1 MSFLDNLTKMA
12 GQVLGN
18 ATPEQT
24 ADAAASHIASADPS
38 ETADHLLQSI
48 PNMNSGSLMALG
60 QQLLST
66 YTQHSSYAGDANTA
80 TQEAGVS
87 QDAVAAGDQGAVGT
101 MIAFAKNHPEILQ
114 SAATPNSLQ
123 ADRVLASAF
132 MQKNPSALTSLAP
145 GLLQGIMGK
154 LGGGA
159 A

>member
-114 SAATPNSLQ
+114 SAAT
-123 ADRVLASAF
+123 AF

>member
-1 MSFLDNLTKMA
+1 MSFFDSLKQMA
-12 GQVLGN
+12 GQALEN
-18 ATPEQT
+18 STPEQA
-24 ADAAASHIASADPS
+24 ADAVASHVGSADAGQ
-38 ETADHLLQSI
+38 TADHLIQSI

-66 YTQHSSYAGDANTA
+66 YTQHPGYPGDANTA
-80 TQEAGVS
+80 TLEAGVS

-114 SAATPNSLQ
+114 TAAT
-123 ADRVLASAF
+123 AF

>member
-1 MSFLDNLTKMA
+1 MA

-18 ATPEQT
+18 ASPEQT
-24 ADAAASHIASADPS
+24 ADAAASHVEGADPS
-38 ETADHLLQSI
+38 ETADHLIQSL
-48 PNMNSGSLMALG
+48 PNMNSGALMALG

-80 TQEAGVS
+80 TQEAGVT

-101 MIAFAKNHPEILQ
+101 LIAFAKNHPEVLQ
-114 SAATPNSLQ
+114 TAAT
-123 ADRVLASAF
+123 AF

>member
-18 ATPEQT
+18 ATPEQA
-24 ADAAASHIASADPS
+24 ADAAASHVEGADPS
-38 ETADHLLQSI
+38 ETADHLIQSL

-80 TQEAGVS
+80 TQEAGVT

-101 MIAFAKNHPEILQ
+101 LIAFAKNHPEVLQ
-114 SAATPNSLQ
+114 TAAT
-123 ADRVLASAF
+123 AF

>member
-24 ADAAASHIASADPS
+24 ADAAASHVAESDPS
-38 ETADHLLQSI
+38 ATADHLLQSI

-66 YTQHSSYAGDANTA
+66 YTQHASYPGDANTA

-114 SAATPNSLQ
+114 SAAT
-123 ADRVLASAF
+123 AF

>member
-1 MSFLDNLTKMA
+1 MHMSFLDNLTKMA

-114 SAATPNSLQ
+114 SAAT
-123 ADRVLASAF
+123 AF

>member
-1 MSFLDNLTKMA
+1 MHMSFLDNLTKMA

-24 ADAAASHIASADPS
+24 ADAAASHVAGADPS

-66 YTQHSSYAGDANTA
+66 YTQHPSYPGDANTA
-80 TQEAGVS
+80 TQEAGVT
-87 QDAVAAGDQGAVGT
+87 QDAVAAGDQGAVAT

-114 SAATPNSLQ
+114 TAAT
-123 ADRVLASAF
+123 AF